1 MKRAGII
8 CVLILMSL
16 FRASG
21 QEVFHLGT
29 DEGLGGRQTFSVV
42 RDRKG
47 FIWISTRFGVDR
59 YDGHDFK
66 HYPVSILSKDKSPIR
81 SIYLEMDRDSL
92 LWAYTDNGT
101 IYRYQESVDGFELYA
116 DLEHW
121 IGTVHFDRYGR
132 LWVAGKALFGYFDTE
147 GKFVH
152 ADNEKARGAD
162 IRKLIDRN
170 DSEMIIVAVDRIVC
184 MDMNTS
190 RTEFLV
196 PQDRIQELGTRI
208 ETAFLD
214 GDRLWIGTSG
224 KGLFRLDG
232 NSGNLEKMTGRLL
245 DEHPV
250 LTINMDS
257 HGRLLLGTDGMGLC
271 IYDREQD
278 DIVSVFNKS
287 ANPPFRIAGDAVYGI
302 YPSDRHEG
310 EIWIATFSDGV
321 NVIEEDSSP
330 FHMLSMGGGHRRS
343 RQACCLI
350 ETGDGSLWVATDND
364 IKVRVPGQDGWRT
377 MLHGRNVL
385 SLHEDAHGNIWAGT
399 YSSGLYRLDRDGNI
413 LQHYIHG
420 GENTIGTDYVY
431 TIAED
436 IYGRI
441 WTGGKKGRVSVL
453 DPLTGRFSRVGVAQ
467 ANHIVRYDDNTMLI
481 ASEDGVYMCHVD
493 DLKAVPCPFNDNL
506 YSQYVCDI
514 AIGRDST
521 LWLAT
526 YGDGISR
533 CRLSSDEVVRYTQ
546 NTGLASD
553 IVYSLVL
560 NGGDIWY
567 SSEKGIGRLGM
578 DSGEIV
584 NFSLRNDGIFSGG
597 FRQLSRTRGSDG
609 TVYFGS
615 YDGIVSF
622 LPENV
627 DRSVQPADI
636 YFDNFSLFNRRVT
649 AASEDSPLTDHIDNT
664 GIIRLDHSQHSFS
677 IGFTAID
684 FNRHGNRHFSWI
696 LEGLETDWNTYDGDR
711 YIAGYTN
718 LKPGRYVFR
727 LRYLGDGY
735 RIQDERS
742 IAIEIMPA
750 LWNRPWARVLEIIL
764 FLGIIAGIVF
774 YVRYRIDKR
783 QTEEKIRFFVNTAH
797 DIRTPL
803 MLINNPLR
811 HLKEGLPDNP
821 KMHYMMDLILN
832 NLDKLNAMLFQLID
846 FQKVYEHKE
855 KLVVRRY
862 DVGRYLEDKVVSWSS
877 SASDKDIL
885 LTLSL
890 PETTVEEW
898 FDKEKMDRILDNL
911 IANSIKYTE
920 SGGRIEVLLVSDPDA
935 WKISIRDNGIGISD
949 KDQKK
954 LFSRFYRGDNA
965 INSKELGSGLG
976 LIIVKQYVSMLKGKI
991 SVSSTVGKGTC
1002 FTVGFAHGNASFAG
1016 AVNLDK
1022 DDIPVSSDMDAIDGQ
1037 DPKNIV
1043 VLLAEDNAELRKYM
1057 QLSLMHHYKILV
1069 ASDGAEAWDMI
1080 QRMSPDIVV
1089 SDAMMPRMT
1098 GFELCRSIKSSFET
1112 SHIPIILVTVSDDRE
1127 SLSEGLAAGADDYI
1141 RKPFDMGYLRLKIDN
1156 IIHNRALMRH
1166 KFLGIGHQDPVDN
1179 DSMDSRFLAKAVGI
1193 IGNNISQKD
1202 FSISDLSR
1210 ELGLSR
1216 TLLYNKFNAIT
1227 GYTPNDFIKL
1237 VRMNRAIEY
1246 FKEKKWSIKEV
1257 SAMVGFDEPA
1267 YFSTCFKKIYGKTP
1281 RQFIDELL
1289 K

>member
-29 DEGLGGRQTFSVV
+29 EEGLGGRQTFSVV

-526 YGDGISR
+526 YGNGVAN
-533 CRLSSDEVVRYTQ
+533 RLRLMCFNDSMELAGQFFYEMDKPTARKKPRLYAFGVSEVCPVGR
-546 NTGLASD
+546 
-553 IVYSLVL
+553 
-560 NGGDIWY
+560 
-567 SSEKGIGRLGM
+567 GRLLVMEREFFVSRRKLGSWVNIKIYVVSPTDSLKGETLPKYLLTEFKTRLNLFRYNLANYEGM
-578 DSGEIV
+578 CLGPRLADGNRVVILVSDSQNRYGGVLKDYFKTIV
-584 NFSLRNDGIFSGG
+584 ISDGSDSV
-597 FRQLSRTRGSDG
+597 RQLSR
-609 TVYFGS
+609 FG
-615 YDGIVSF
+615 
-622 LPENV
+622 E
-627 DRSVQPADI
+627 A
-636 YFDNFSLFNRRVT
+636 
-649 AASEDSPLTDHIDNT
+649 
-664 GIIRLDHSQHSFS
+664 
-677 IGFTAID
+677 GF
-684 FNRHGNRHFSWI
+684 
-696 LEGLETDWNTYDGDR
+696 
-711 YIAGYTN
+711 
-718 LKPGRYVFR
+718 
-727 LRYLGDGY
+727 
-735 RIQDERS
+735 
-742 IAIEIMPA
+742 
-750 LWNRPWARVLEIIL
+750 
-764 FLGIIAGIVF
+764 
-774 YVRYRIDKR
+774 
-783 QTEEKIRFFVNTAH
+783 
-797 DIRTPL
+797 
-803 MLINNPLR
+803 
-811 HLKEGLPDNP
+811 
-821 KMHYMMDLILN
+821 
-832 NLDKLNAMLFQLID
+832 
-846 FQKVYEHKE
+846 
-855 KLVVRRY
+855 
-862 DVGRYLEDKVVSWSS
+862 
-877 SASDKDIL
+877 
-885 LTLSL
+885 
-890 PETTVEEW
+890 
-898 FDKEKMDRILDNL
+898 
-911 IANSIKYTE
+911 
-920 SGGRIEVLLVSDPDA
+920 LVS
-935 WKISIRDNGIGISD
+935 
-949 KDQKK
+949 
-954 LFSRFYRGDNA
+954 
-965 INSKELGSGLG
+965 
-976 LIIVKQYVSMLKGKI
+976 
-991 SVSSTVGKGTC
+991 
-1002 FTVGFAHGNASFAG
+1002 
-1016 AVNLDK
+1016 
-1022 DDIPVSSDMDAIDGQ
+1022 
-1037 DPKNIV
+1037 
-1043 VLLAEDNAELRKYM
+1043 
-1057 QLSLMHHYKILV
+1057 
-1069 ASDGAEAWDMI
+1069 
-1080 QRMSPDIVV
+1080 
-1089 SDAMMPRMT
+1089 
-1098 GFELCRSIKSSFET
+1098 
-1112 SHIPIILVTVSDDRE
+1112 
-1127 SLSEGLAAGADDYI
+1127 
-1141 RKPFDMGYLRLKIDN
+1141 
-1156 IIHNRALMRH
+1156 
-1166 KFLGIGHQDPVDN
+1166 
-1179 DSMDSRFLAKAVGI
+1179 
-1193 IGNNISQKD
+1193 
-1202 FSISDLSR
+1202 
-1210 ELGLSR
+1210 
-1216 TLLYNKFNAIT
+1216 
-1227 GYTPNDFIKL
+1227 
-1237 VRMNRAIEY
+1237 
-1246 FKEKKWSIKEV
+1246 
-1257 SAMVGFDEPA
+1257 
-1267 YFSTCFKKIYGKTP
+1267 
-1281 RQFIDELL
+1281 
-1289 K
+1289 